1 MKKYQTHRNIICID
15 LKSFYASVECALRG
29 LDPFK
34 TMLVVA
40 DKSRGDG
47 SICLATT
54 PYLKQLGAPARGRIF
69 ELPEHLKK
77 DIIYAKPR
85 MKTYLEYTI
94 KIVKIYL
101 SFISDEDLYVYSID
115 EAFLDVTNYLTYY
128 KMTDF
133 ELAQMICQKIED
145 ELNLPV
151 SCGVGPNMLLA
162 KLAMDL
168 EGKHLEHSIA
178 KWTYDDVSKKLWP
191 ITPLSKMWGIG
202 RRMEKNFNVMGLYSI
217 GDLANYSVK
226 ELKRRFGVIG
236 EELYYHANGIDMSM
250 IQDKGKLRSQNKSF
264 GNSQI
269 LFKDYY
275 LPDIYTIIMEMAD
288 ELSRRLRMAKK
299 QGKTLHI
306 GIGYSKDYGGGFSRQ
321 RSFEYPTNSFTTIYE
336 MCLSI
341 FNSLYD
347 EESAIRSVSISISGL
362 SDISNIHQ
370 LSLFDDYEEMKREE
384 DLLSMIDKIKLAYG
398 KNSVNRGS
406 SLTEASTIRER
417 NKFVGGHHE

>member
-54 PYLKQLGAPARGRIF
+54 PYLKHLGAPARGRIF

-85 MKTYLEYTI
+85 MKTYLEYTM
-94 KIVKIYL
+94 KIVEIYL

-168 EGKHLEHSIA
+168 EGNHLEHSIA

-250 IQDKGKLRSQNKSF
+250 IRDKGKLRSQNKSF

-288 ELSRRLRMAKK
+288 ELSRRLRMTKK
-299 QGKTLHI
+299 QGKTLHL

-347 EESAIRSVSISISGL
+347 EESAIRSVGVSISGL
-362 SDISNIHQ
+362 SDISNVHQ

-384 DLLSMIDKIKLAYG
+384 ELLSMIDKIKLVYG
-398 KNSVNRGS
+398 KNSINRGS
-406 SLTEASTIRER
+406 SLTEASTIKER

>member
-85 MKTYLEYTI
+85 MKTYLEYTM

-145 ELNLPV
+145 ELSLPV

-168 EGKHLEHSIA
+168 EGKYLEHSIA
-178 KWTYDDVSKKLWP
+178 KWTYNDVKEKLWP

-202 RRMEKNFNVMGLYSI
+202 RRMEKNFNVMGIYSI
-217 GDLANYSVK
+217 GDLANYSVR

>member
-115 EAFLDVTNYLTYY
+115 EAFLDVTNYLTNY

-178 KWTYDDVSKKLWP
+178 KWTYDDVKKKLWP
-191 ITPLSKMWGIG
+191 IAPLSKMWGIG
-202 RRMEKNFNVMGLYSI
+202 RRMEKNFNVMGLYSV
-217 GDLANYSVK
+217 GDLANYNVK

-321 RSFEYPTNSFTTIYE
+321 HSFEYPTNSFTTIYE

>member
-54 PYLKQLGAPARGRIF
+54 PYLKELGAPSRGRIF
-69 ELPEHLKK
+69 ELPEHLKE

-85 MKTYLEYTI
+85 MKKYLEYTM
-94 KIVKIYL
+94 KIVEIYL

-128 KMTDF
+128 KMSDF
-133 ELAQMICQKIED
+133 ELAEKICKTIE
-145 ELNLPV
+145 EKLSLPV

-178 KWTYDDVSKKLWP
+178 KWTYDDVKEKLWP
-191 ITPLSKMWGIG
+191 IQPLSKMWGIG
-202 RRMEKNFNVMGLYSI
+202 RRMEGNFNLMGIRTI
-217 GDLANYSVK
+217 GDLANYDVI

-250 IQDKGKLRSQNKSF
+250 IQDKYLLRSKNKSF
-264 GNSQI
+264 GNSQV

-275 LPDIYTIIMEMAD
+275 VPDIYTIIMEMAD
-288 ELSRRLRMAKK
+288 EISRRLRMAKK

-306 GIGYSKDYGGGFSRQ
+306 GIGYSKDFGGGFSRQ
-321 RSFEYPTNSFTTIYE
+321 RSFEYPTNSFTTIYK

-341 FNSLYD
+341 FDSLYD
-347 EESAIRSVSISISGL
+347 KESAIRSVSISISGL
-362 SDISNIHQ
+362 SNISNVLQ
-370 LSLFDDYEEMKREE
+370 LSMFDDYDEMKREE
-384 DLLSMIDKIKLAYG
+384 KLLSMIDKIKLAHG

-406 SLTEASTIRER
+406 SLTKASTIRER
-417 NKFVGGHHE
+417 NKFIGGHHE

>member
-54 PYLKQLGAPARGRIF
+54 PYLKELGALSRGRIF
-69 ELPEHLKK
+69 ELPEHLKE
-77 DIIYAKPR
+77 DIIYAKPQ
-85 MKTYLEYTI
+85 MKKYLEYTM
-94 KIVKIYL
+94 KIVEIYL

-128 KMTDF
+128 KMSDF
-133 ELAQMICQKIED
+133 ELAEKICKTIE
-145 ELNLPV
+145 EKLSLPV

-178 KWTYDDVSKKLWP
+178 KWTYDDVKEKLWP
-191 ITPLSKMWGIG
+191 IQPLSKMWGIG
-202 RRMEKNFNVMGLYSI
+202 RRMERNFNLMGIRTI
-217 GDLANYSVK
+217 GELANYDVI

-250 IQDKGKLRSQNKSF
+250 IQDKYLLRSKNKSF
-264 GNSQI
+264 GNSQV

-275 LPDIYTIIMEMAD
+275 VPDIYTIIMEMAD
-288 ELSRRLRMAKK
+288 EISRRLRMAKK

-306 GIGYSKDYGGGFSRQ
+306 GIGYSKDFGGGFSRQ

-347 EESAIRSVSISISGL
+347 KESAIRSVSISISDL
-362 SDISNIHQ
+362 SNISNIHQ
-370 LSLFDDYEEMKREE
+370 LSIFEDYDEMKREE
-384 DLLSMIDKIKLAYG
+384 ELLSMIDKIKLAHG

-406 SLTEASTIRER
+406 SLTKASTIKER
-417 NKFVGGHHE
+417 NKFIGGHHE